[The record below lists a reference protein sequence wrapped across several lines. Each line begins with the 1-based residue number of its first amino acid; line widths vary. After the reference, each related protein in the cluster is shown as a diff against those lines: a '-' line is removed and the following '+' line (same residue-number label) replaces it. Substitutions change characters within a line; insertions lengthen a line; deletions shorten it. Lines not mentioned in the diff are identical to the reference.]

1 MALNFFQGRDRAPS
15 DTQPGRR
22 DRAPEPVSAEPAP
35 RTSRRAGRSRLAENR
50 APERAEQP
58 DKPRSTRRR
67 RSGGRAT
74 ADKTETREARDTRE
88 TRESH
93 EARPAPSGTRTQT
106 RRAPASVRE
115 APPPTDEAIEAL
127 TRSIAE
133 QTRQLE
139 RLIALHEAADNGGS
153 PAAVA
158 LPRVGVFVDAANI
171 ELSADRIGRRIDWGK
186 ALAMLTRDRRLVR
199 ALAYCPTHDD
209 PGVSIET
216 QRFVEPFLDHGFKI
230 VTKPLK
236 RFADG
241 TIKANLD
248 IELALDLLEM
258 CNRLDVVCLASGDGD
273 FAHLVEVVQAKGVRV
288 EVVGFNQSVAVQLRR
303 AADAVIDLTPALT
316 GR

>member
-15 DTQPGRR
+15 DTQPGRHE
-22 DRAPEPVSAEPAP
+22 RAAEPASTGPKDTPRPRSRRGGRSRSGGEARAADRPEARTPEPADEGGKP
-35 RTSRRAGRSRLAENR
+35 RTSRR
-50 APERAEQP
+50 
-58 DKPRSTRRR
+58 R
-67 RSGGRAT
+67 RSG
-74 ADKTETREARDTRE
+74 TEKA
-88 TRESH
+88 ESH
-93 EARPAPSGTRTQT
+93 EPRTTSTRTSAPAALAVQ
-106 RRAPASVRE
+106 RAPAPVID
-115 APPPTDEAIEAL
+115 AAIAEL
-127 TRSIAE
+127 TRSIQE

-139 RLIALHEAADNGGS
+139 RLIALHEATTNGGS
-153 PAAVA
+153 PAAAA

-186 ALAMLTRDRRLVR
+186 ALAILTRGRRLVH

-241 TIKANLD
+241 TIKANVD

-288 EVVGFNQSVAVQLRR
+288 EVVGVHQTVAIQLRR
-303 AADAVIDLTPALT
+303 AADAIIDLSPALI